1 MPAHA
6 AIGAKSVPQKRNLF
20 VISAPSGAGKTSL
33 ISALVGSDSSL
44 RVSVSHTTRPRR
56 AAERDGVHYHF
67 VGAAEFEAMRVAG
80 EFLEWATVFGHS
92 YGTSDKTVREAL
104 RAGCDVI
111 LEIDWQGARQVR
123 ERWPR
128 SVAIFV
134 LPPCRAAL
142 AERLR
147 GRGQDAAEVIAKR
160 TAQAVEDISHYR
172 EFDHLVVNDDF
183 QLALRALRRIVAASR
198 AGETPPSPD
207 HSALLAELL
216 S

>member
-1 MPAHA
+1 MPAHPSS
-6 AIGAKSVPQKRNLF
+6 GANALPRKRNLF

-33 ISALVGSDSSL
+33 ISALIESDSSL
-44 RVSVSHTTRPRR
+44 RVSVSYTTRRRR

-67 VGAAEFEAMRVAG
+67 VGASEFEAMRAAG

-92 YGTSDKTVREAL
+92 YGTSEQTVREAL
-104 RAGCDVI
+104 RAGSDVI

-160 TAQAVEDISHYR
+160 TAQAVEDIAHCR

-183 QLALRALRRIVAASR
+183 QQALRALRRIVAASR
-198 AGETPPSPD
+198 AGETLARAD

>member
-6 AIGAKSVPQKRNLF
+6 SIGANALPQQRNLF

-33 ISALVGSDSSL
+33 ISALIESDSSL
-44 RVSVSHTTRPRR
+44 QVSVSYTTRARR

-67 VGAAEFEAMRVAG
+67 IGAAEFEAMRAAG
-80 EFLEWATVFGHS
+80 EFLESATVFGHS
-92 YGTSDKTVREAL
+92 YGTSEKTVRAAL
-104 RAGCDVI
+104 RAGSDVI

-160 TAQAVEDISHYR
+160 TAQAVEDISHCR

-183 QLALRALRRIVAASR
+183 QLALQALRRIVAAHR

-207 HSALLAELL
+207 HSALLTELL